1 MLAARAVTR
10 SMDDTPHSI
19 VTADE
24 ALHRLIE
31 GNTRYRSGL
40 SRFTGL
46 RPEMLEELSQ
56 GQQPFATILGCAD
69 CRVPP
74 ELIFDAVLGELFVIR
89 VAGHVVSP
97 EIAGSL
103 QYAGTHL
110 QTPLF
115 MVLGHDGCGAVQ
127 AAIDSQRHGAQH
139 RSRIQHLVDAIVPGL
154 PDLDPA
160 RPAATRL
167 SQMVEANVRW
177 AMRQIAESPEGHA
190 SLEDGRMMLVGAI
203 YDLAHGRVRLL
214 DVV

>member
-1 MLAARAVTR
+1 ME
-10 SMDDTPHSI
+10 DTPHPL

-31 GNTRYRSGL
+31 GNTRYRGGY

-46 RPEMLEELSQ
+46 RPEMLEELAH

-69 CRVPP
+69 SRVPP

-115 MVLGHDGCGAVQ
+115 MVLGHEGCGAVK
-127 AAIDSQRHGAQH
+127 AALDSQAHGAQH
-139 RSRIQHLVDAIVPGL
+139 RSRIQHLVDAILPGL
-154 PDLDPA
+154 PDLQPA
-160 RPAATRL
+160 LTPAAQL

-177 AMRQIAESPEGHA
+177 TMRQIAESPEGHA
-190 SLEDGRMMLVGAI
+190 RLEAGRMMLVGAI
-203 YDLAHGRVRLL
+203 YDLANGRVRLL

>member
-1 MLAARAVTR
+1 MQVVPS
-10 SMDDTPHSI
+10 SMDETAHPH

-31 GNTRYRSGL
+31 GNTRYRGGY

-46 RPEMLEELSQ
+46 RPEMLEELAQ

-69 CRVPP
+69 SRVPP

-103 QYAGTHL
+103 HYAGTL
-110 QTPLF
+110 ETPLF
-115 MVLGHDGCGAVQ
+115 LVLGHEGCGAVK
-127 AAIDSQRHGAQH
+127 AALDSHRHRAQRQ
-139 RSRIQHLVDAIVPGL
+139 SRIAALVDAILPGL
-154 PDLDPA
+154 PDVDPNLTP
-160 RPAATRL
+160 PAQL

-177 AMRQIAESPEGHA
+177 TMGQIAESPDGQA
-190 SLEDGRMMLVGAI
+190 CLEAGRMMLVGAV
-203 YDLAHGRVRLL
+203 YDMATGRVRLL